1 LVRVKTSLKL
11 VIPVTIVVVAGLTLS
26 GLGVVFYY
34 YESRYSGLL
43 PVISYPYRK
52 YALPVGMAGGLL
64 LVVALLA
71 LLLIMKRR

>member
-1 LVRVKTSLKL
+1 MKTSLKL
-11 VIPVTIVVVAGLTLS
+11 LIPVTIVVAAGLALS

-43 PVISYPYRK
+43 PVISYPYRE
-52 YALPVGMAGGLL
+52 YALPVGIAGVLL

-71 LLLIMKRR
+71 LLLIIKRR